1 MGKFNQILKENRYV
15 QSVQKDI
22 VLSFY
27 IKKNT
32 KKKSAYAFLTKEN
45 VPTFHISRQYGLDIP
60 LSSSMNQSHL
70 LYDSRVSLKAIPAT
84 V

>member
-32 KKKSAYAFLTKEN
+32 KKKSAYAFLTKKN
-45 VPTFHISRQYGLDIP
+45 VPTFHIF
-60 LSSSMNQSHL
+60 
-70 LYDSRVSLKAIPAT
+70 KAIWARYT
-84 V
+84 IKLFCESVSFAM

>member
-32 KKKSAYAFLTKEN
+32 KKKICLC
-45 VPTFHISRQYGLDIP
+45 
-60 LSSSMNQSHL
+60 LS
-70 LYDSRVSLKAIPAT
+70 D
-84 V
+84 